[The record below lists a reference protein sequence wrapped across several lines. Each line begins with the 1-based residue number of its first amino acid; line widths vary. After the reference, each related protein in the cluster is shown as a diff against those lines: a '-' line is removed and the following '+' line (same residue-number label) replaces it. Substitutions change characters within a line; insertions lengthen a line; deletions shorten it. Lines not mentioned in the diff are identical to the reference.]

1 MKFKEKPKYTIAQ
14 NAAYAIR
21 LAWKHSKLLLVL
33 PAASAALG
41 IVTNLVQ
48 LYIAPVILDKVE
60 QAVPLME
67 LLGTICFFTLALI
80 ITQCLKTYMESIKHI
95 GHMRLQDAL
104 SVAILRHGC
113 MTAYPNQ
120 LDPKFRGKQN
130 DAMMA
135 TSGNPHFSIYS
146 VFPQLMTLLS
156 AVIGFALYLLIMQE
170 LNALLVITVIV
181 TTVVGYVAGKLAAE
195 WEYRHREESVEIR
208 LRRNYVINL
217 AMKNEMPKDIRLF
230 GMRAWLNDIYNGIVA
245 VWRGF
250 CARRDRRYLAAKLAD
265 VVMTVARNAVAY
277 IFLIRMAIDG
287 QLTASQFLLY
297 FSTVTG
303 FTSWIA
309 MILNST
315 ADLYKSS
322 QQICEFRE
330 YFEWPEPFKFENG
343 KSVNKTDFDRYE
355 LKLEDVS
362 FRYPGA
368 ENDTISHMNLTVHPG
383 EKLAIVGLNGAGK
396 TTLIKLLSGLLDPT
410 QGRVLLNG
418 QDIRQ
423 FNRRDYY
430 TLFTAVFQDFSRL
443 QATIAQNVAQSTTN
457 IDEERLRFCVEQAG
471 LTEAISKL
479 PQGLDTMLGR
489 TISDNGVE
497 LSGGQLQRLMLAR
510 ALYKDAPIL
519 LLDEPT
525 AALDPIAEN
534 DIYQKY
540 STMTAGRTS
549 IYISHR
555 LASTR
560 FCDRIIFLA
569 DGRIAEEGT
578 HDALMALGGSYC
590 NLFNVQSKYYREGG
604 NDHEE

>member
-1 MKFKEKPKYTIAQ
+1 MKSKEKPKYTIAQ

-21 LAWKHSKLLLVL
+21 LAWKHSRLLLVF
-33 PAASAALG
+33 PAVSAALG
-41 IVTNLVQ
+41 ILTNLVQ

-60 QAVPLME
+60 QAVPLTE
-67 LLGTICFFTLALI
+67 LLGTICLFTLALLVS
-80 ITQCLKTYMESIKHI
+80 QCLKTYLESIKYI
-95 GHMRLQDAL
+95 SHMRLQDVV
-104 SVAILRHGC
+104 SVNILRHGC
-113 MTAYPNQ
+113 MTSYPNQ

-130 DAMMA
+130 EVMRA
-135 TSGNPHFSIYS
+135 TRGDPNFSIYS
-146 VFPQLMTLLS
+146 VFPKLMSLLS
-156 AVIGFALYLLIMQE
+156 AVVGFLLYLLIMQG
-170 LNALLVITVIV
+170 LNVLLMLAVVI
-181 TTVVGYVAGKLAAE
+181 TTVVGYAAGRMASE
-195 WEYRHREESVEIR
+195 WEYGHREESIEIR

-217 AMKNEMPKDIRLF
+217 AMANEMPKDIRIF
-230 GMRAWLNDIYNGIVA
+230 GMQAWLDDIYSGIVT

-250 CARRDRRYLAAKLAD
+250 CARRDRRYLVAKLVD
-265 VVMTVARNAVAY
+265 VAMTIARNSIAY
-277 IFLIRMAIDG
+277 VFLIRMAIDG
-287 QLTASQFLLY
+287 KLTASQFLLY
-297 FSTVTG
+297 FSAVTG
-303 FTSWIA
+303 FTAWVT

-322 QQICEFRE
+322 QQICEFRA
-330 YFEWPEPFKFENG
+330 YFEWPEPFQFERG
-343 KSVNKTDFDRYE
+343 KPVSKGDFDRYE
-355 LKLEDVS
+355 LKLDDVS

-368 ENDTISHMNLTVHPG
+368 EKDTISHMSLTIHPG

-418 QDIRQ
+418 RDIRQ

-443 QATIAQNVAQSTTN
+443 QATIAQNVTQSITN
-457 IDEERLRFCVEQAG
+457 IDEERLRACVEQAG
-471 LTEAISKL
+471 LTEAISEL

-497 LSGGQLQRLMLAR
+497 LSGGQFQRLMLAR

-560 FCDRIIFLA
+560 FCDRIVFLA
-569 DGRIAEEGT
+569 DGHIAEEGT
-578 HDALMALGGSYC
+578 HEALMALGGSYC
-590 NLFNVQSKYYREGG
+590 DLFNVQSKYYREGG
-604 NDHEE
+604 NEHEA

>member
-1 MKFKEKPKYTIAQ
+1 MKFKVKPNYTIAQ
-14 NAAYAIR
+14 NAVYAIR

-33 PAASAALG
+33 PAVSAALG

-48 LYIAPVILDKVE
+48 LYIAPVIMDKVE
-60 QAVPLME
+60 QTVPLME
-67 LLGTICFFTLALI
+67 LLGTIFLFTLALMVS
-80 ITQCLKTYMESIKHI
+80 QCLKTYLESIKHI

-104 SVAILRHGC
+104 SIAILRHGC

-135 TSGNPHFSIYS
+135 TVGNPNFSIYN
-146 VFPQLMTLLS
+146 VFPQLMALLS
-156 AVIGFALYLLIMQE
+156 AVIGFVLYLLIMQG
-170 LNALLVITVIV
+170 LNVLLMLAVVV
-181 TTVVGYVAGKLAAE
+181 TTVVGYVAGKLASE
-195 WEYRHREESVEIR
+195 WEYRHREESTEIR

-217 AMKNEMPKDIRLF
+217 AMANEMPKDIRMF
-230 GMRAWLNDIYNGIVA
+230 GMQAWLDDIYSGIVT

-250 CARRDRRYLAAKLAD
+250 CARRDRRYLAAKLVD
-265 VVMTVARNAVAY
+265 VAMTVARNTIAY
-277 IFLIRMAIDG
+277 VFLIRMAIDG

-297 FSTVTG
+297 FSAVTG
-303 FTSWIA
+303 FTSWIT

-322 QQICEFRE
+322 QQICEFRA
-330 YFEWPEPFKFENG
+330 YFEWPEPFKFEDG
-343 KSVNKTDFDRYE
+343 KSVSKADFDQYE
-355 LKLEDVS
+355 LKLDDVS
-362 FRYPGA
+362 FHYPGA
-368 ENDTISHMNLTVHPG
+368 ENDTISHMSLTIHPG

-430 TLFTAVFQDFSRL
+430 ALFTAVFQDFSRL
-443 QATIAQNVAQSTTN
+443 QATIAQNVAQSITN
-457 IDEERLRFCVEQAG
+457 IDWERLRSCVEQAG
-471 LTEAISKL
+471 LTAAIAEL
-479 PQGLDTMLGR
+479 PQGLNTMLGR

-540 STMTAGRTS
+540 STMTGGRTS

-560 FCDRIIFLA
+560 FCDRILFLA

-578 HDALMALGGSYC
+578 HEALMALGGSYC
-590 NLFNVQSKYYREGG
+590 DLFNVQSKYYREGG
-604 NDHEE
+604 DEHEE

>member
-33 PAASAALG
+33 PAVSAALG
-41 IVTNLVQ
+41 IITNLVQ
-48 LYIAPVILDKVE
+48 LYIAPVIMDKVE

-67 LLGTICFFTLALI
+67 LLGTICLFTLALLV
-80 ITQCLKTYMESIKHI
+80 TQCLKTYLERIKHI
-95 GHMRLQDAL
+95 GHMRLQDVL

-113 MTAYPNQ
+113 MTSYPNQ
-120 LDPKFRGKQN
+120 LDPQFRGKQN
-130 DAMMA
+130 DALRA
-135 TSGNPHFSIYS
+135 TTGDSSFGIYS
-146 VFPQLMTLLS
+146 VFPQIMALLS
-156 AVIGFALYLLIMQE
+156 AVIGFVLYLLIMQK
-170 LNALLVITVIV
+170 LNALLVIAVVV
-181 TTVVGYVAGKLAAE
+181 TTALGYMAGKQASE
-195 WEYRHREESVEIR
+195 WEYRHREESIDIR

-217 AMKNEMPKDIRLF
+217 AMANEMPKDIRLF
-230 GMRAWLNDIYNGIVA
+230 GMQAWLDDIYSGIVSA
-245 VWRGF
+245 WRSF
-250 CARRDRRYLAAKLAD
+250 CARRDRRYLAAKLVD
-265 VVMTVARNAVAY
+265 VAMTVARNAIAY
-277 IFLIRMAIDG
+277 VFLIRMAING

-297 FSTVTG
+297 FSAVTG
-303 FTSWIA
+303 FTSWITT
-309 MILNST
+309 ILNST
-315 ADLYKSS
+315 AALHKSS
-322 QQICEFRE
+322 QQICEFRAF
-330 YFEWPEPFKFENG
+330 FEWPEPFKFERG
-343 KSVNKTDFDRYE
+343 KPVSKADFDRYE
-355 LKLEDVS
+355 LKLDDVS

-368 ENDTISHMNLTVHPG
+368 QNDTISHMDLTIHPG

-410 QGRVLLNG
+410 RGRVLLNG

-423 FNRRDYY
+423 FNRRNYY

-457 IDEERLRFCVEQAG
+457 IDEQRLRFCVEQAG
-471 LTEAISKL
+471 LTAAISDL
-479 PQGLDTMLGR
+479 AQGVDTMLGR

-560 FCDRIIFLA
+560 FCDRILFLA
-569 DGRIAEEGT
+569 DGRIAEEGP
-578 HDALMALGGSYC
+578 HEALMALGGRYC
-590 NLFNVQSKYYREGG
+590 DLFNVQSKYYREGG
-604 NDHEE
+604 NEHEE

>member
-1 MKFKEKPKYTIAQ
+1 MKFKVKPNYTIAQ

-21 LAWKHSKLLLVL
+21 LAWEHSKLLLVL
-33 PAASAALG
+33 PVVSAVLG

-48 LYIAPVILDKVE
+48 LYIAPVIMDKVE
-60 QAVPLME
+60 QTVPLME
-67 LLGTICFFTLALI
+67 LLGTICLFTLALMVS
-80 ITQCLKTYMESIKHI
+80 QCLKTYLESIKHI
-95 GHMRLQDAL
+95 GYMRLQDAL

-135 TSGNPHFSIYS
+135 TVGNPNFSIYS
-146 VFPQLMTLLS
+146 VFPQLMALLS
-156 AVIGFALYLLIMQE
+156 AVIGFVLYLLIMQG
-170 LNALLVITVIV
+170 LNVLLMLAVVV
-181 TTVVGYVAGKLAAE
+181 TTVVGYVAGKLASE
-195 WEYRHREESVEIR
+195 WEYRHREESTEIR

-217 AMKNEMPKDIRLF
+217 AMANEMPKDIRMF
-230 GMRAWLNDIYNGIVA
+230 GMQAWLDDIYSGIVT

-250 CARRDRRYLAAKLAD
+250 CARRDRRYLAAKLVD
-265 VVMTVARNAVAY
+265 VAMTVARNTIAY
-277 IFLIRMAIDG
+277 VFLIRMAIDG

-297 FSTVTG
+297 FSAVTG
-303 FTSWIA
+303 FTSWIT

-322 QQICEFRE
+322 QQICEFRA

-343 KSVNKTDFDRYE
+343 KSVSKADFDQYE
-355 LKLEDVS
+355 LKLDDVS

-368 ENDTISHMNLTVHPG
+368 ENDTISHMSLTIHPG

-443 QATIAQNVAQSTTN
+443 QATIAQNVAQSITN
-457 IDEERLRFCVEQAG
+457 IDWERLLSCVEQAG
-471 LTEAISKL
+471 LTAAIAEL
-479 PQGLDTMLGR
+479 PQGLNTMLGR

-540 STMTAGRTS
+540 STMIGGRTS

-560 FCDRIIFLA
+560 FCDRILFLA

-578 HDALMALGGSYC
+578 HEALMALGGSYC
-590 NLFNVQSKYYREGG
+590 DLFNVQSKYYREGG
-604 NDHEE
+604 DEHEE

>member
-1 MKFKEKPKYTIAQ
+1 MKSKEKPKYTITQ

-33 PAASAALG
+33 HAISAILG
-41 IVTNLVQ
+41 IITNLVQ
-48 LYIAPVILDKVE
+48 LYIAPVILNKVE
-60 QAVPLME
+60 QAVPLTE
-67 LLGTICFFTLALI
+67 LLGTICLFTLALLVS
-80 ITQCLKTYMESIKHI
+80 QCLKTYLESVRYI
-95 GHMRLQDAL
+95 GHMRLQDVL

-113 MTAYPNQ
+113 MTSYPNQ

-130 DAMMA
+130 EAMQA
-135 TSGNPHFSIYS
+135 TAGNPNFSIYS
-146 VFPQLMTLLS
+146 VFPKLMTFLS
-156 AVIGFALYLLIMQE
+156 AVIGFVLYLLIMQE
-170 LNALLVITVIV
+170 LNALLLIAVVI
-181 TTVVGYVAGKLAAE
+181 TTVVGYVAGKLASE
-195 WEYRHREESVEIR
+195 WEYDHREESIEIR

-217 AMKNEMPKDIRLF
+217 AMANEMPKDIRLF
-230 GMRAWLNDIYNGIVA
+230 GMQAWLDDVYSGIVT

-250 CARRDRRYLAAKLAD
+250 CARRDRRYLAAKLVD
-265 VVMTVARNAVAY
+265 VATTVARNTIAY
-277 IFLIRMAIDG
+277 AFLIRMAIDG

-297 FSTVTG
+297 FSAVTG
-303 FTSWIA
+303 FTSWIT

-315 ADLYKSS
+315 ADLHKSS
-322 QQICEFRE
+322 QQICEFRA
-330 YFEWPEPFKFENG
+330 YFEWPEPFQFENG
-343 KSVNKTDFDRYE
+343 KPVSKGDFDRYA
-355 LKLEDVS
+355 LALEDVS
-362 FRYPGA
+362 YRYPGA
-368 ENDTISHMNLTVHPG
+368 EKDTISHMSLTIHPG

-443 QATIAQNVAQSTTN
+443 QATIAQNVAQSITN
-457 IDEERLRFCVEQAG
+457 IDEERLRSCVEQAG
-471 LTEAISKL
+471 LTEAISEL

-497 LSGGQLQRLMLAR
+497 LSGGQFQRLMLAR

-540 STMTAGRTS
+540 SVMTGGRTS

-560 FCDRIIFLA
+560 FCDRIVFLA
-569 DGRIAEEGT
+569 DGHIAEEGT
-578 HDALMALGGSYC
+578 HEALMALGGSYC
-590 NLFNVQSKYYREGG
+590 QLFHVQSKYYQEGG
-604 NDHEE
+604 NEHEE